1 MTLSEY
7 FKLYSNYNQQERREV
22 IRSRHSPNRVLSRYE
37 RYLGTTT
44 ATNPARY
51 MRAKLSWKILGKNLA
66 DAIREDD
73 PHTALDYVNE
83 NLNTRTR
90 SRWLDTLEE
99 MFSQQFAECHD
110 CDNLFLDCDMIEVY
124 AGDHQVCEYCKD
136 SSYHWSERREMYVS
150 DDDTQ
155 DDDAEEEERNNSV
168 IGEYHSSKRLLG
180 HIPSAYDN
188 RKTRVLLGL
197 ELEME
202 IGRDYDKHDK
212 AEQLLE
218 GLGWYTPP
226 TGAVAQYGSQYA
238 LCENDGSLDSGFE
251 MVTGYTGLD
260 VHAQQLAFFKGRFV
274 GAKSHNTST
283 CGLHVHVCKAGMSL
297 LHASKLV
304 LFINDEKNHDL
315 MRAIARR
322 TESSFSQFKDKNVDK
337 AWIKDAIKTA
347 HPETRAEREDDNDR
361 VYRNESRKRNA
372 LRNLNSSRYEALNF
386 NNEKTIEF
394 RLFKGTLK
402 YSTIMACLEFA
413 FISWFFARDTSQTQ
427 LTTANF
433 LQYICLENNRRDT
446 RYLREYLTEK
456 GYTLPF
462 KPKPDTRADQ
472 LRAGNIVLNK
482 IETVSAKDAPSGI
495 RLTAISTINDNE
507 EI

>member
-1 MTLSEY
+1 MDLQTYIRNYGSS
-7 FKLYSNYNQQERREV
+7 YSTKADKRDL
-22 IRSRHSPNRVLSRYE
+22 IRQRHTPTRHTTRYE
-37 RYLGTTT
+37 RVLGTRT
-44 ATNPARY
+44 AQDPTRY
-51 MRAKLSWKILGKNLA
+51 LRAKVAWKILGRNLG
-66 DAIREDD
+66 DAIRNDSAQD
-73 PHTALDYVNE
+73 ALEVIND
-83 NLNTRTR
+83 NLNLGRA
-90 SRWLDTLEE
+90 RWRDTLDSL
-99 MFSQQFAECHD
+99 FSCETFCECHD
-110 CDNLFLDCDMIEVY
+110 CDYLFLEDDMRSVY
-124 AGDHQVCEYCKD
+124 DGDYSVCENCRD
-136 SSYHWSERREMYVS
+136 SNYHYSDRRDTYVS
-150 DDDTQ
+150 DDDRE
-155 DDDAEEEERNNSV
+155 DEDAEAEENERDSV
-168 IGEYHSSKRLLG
+168 IGEYHSSKHDLG
-180 HIPSAYDN
+180 HIPSKYDD

-202 IGRDYDKHDK
+202 ISEGYDRHDK
-212 AEQLLE
+212 ARELL
-218 GLGWYTPP
+218 GALGYHTEA
-226 TGAVAQYGSQYA
+226 GAQYA
-238 LCENDGSLDSGFE
+238 LCEQDGSLDCGFE

-260 VHAQQLAFFKGRFV
+260 VHAHQLAFFKQRFA
-274 GAKSHNTST
+274 GAKSHNTRT

-315 MRAIARR
+315 IKTIARR
-322 TESSFSQFKDKNVDK
+322 TESSYSVFKDKSVDK
-337 AWIKDAIKTA
+337 SWIKDAVRTA
-347 HPETRAEREDDNDR
+347 HPETRATQPDDNERD
-361 VYRNESRKRNA
+361 YRNGSRKRNA

-386 NNEKTIEF
+386 NNEKTVEF

-402 YSTIMACLEFA
+402 YSTLMACLEFA

-446 RYLREYLTEK
+446 RYLREYLTDK

-462 KPKPDTRADQ
+462 KPKTDTRRADQ

-495 RLTAISTINDNE
+495 RLTGISTINDNE

>member
-1 MTLSEY
+1 MDLQTYIRNYGSS
-7 FKLYSNYNQQERREV
+7 YSTKADKRDLIRQRHTPTRRAT
-22 IRSRHSPNRVLSRYE
+22 RYE
-37 RYLGTTT
+37 RTLGASTAQNPTRYL
-44 ATNPARY
+44 
-51 MRAKLSWKILGKNLA
+51 RAKVAWKILGKNLA

-73 PHTALDYVNE
+73 PQSALEVINQHL
-83 NLNTRTR
+83 NLGR
-90 SRWLDTLEE
+90 SRWLDLLREL
-99 MFSQQFAECHD
+99 FSEQFAECHD
-110 CDNLFLDCDMIEVY
+110 CDNLFLDNDLHSVY
-124 AGDHQVCEYCKD
+124 DGDYYVCEYCKD
-136 SSYHWSERREMYVS
+136 SSYHWSDRRDCLVS

-155 DDDAEEEERNNSV
+155 DEDEEQNENSSV
-168 IGEYHSSKRLLG
+168 IGEYHSSKHDLG
-180 HIPSAYDN
+180 HIPSKYDD

-202 IGRDYDKHDK
+202 IGEGYDRHDR
-212 AEQLLE
+212 ARELLDA
-218 GLGWYTPP
+218 LGYHTDA
-226 TGAVAQYGSQYA
+226 GKQYA
-238 LCENDGSLDSGFE
+238 LCENDGSLNEGFE

-260 VHAQQLAFFKGRFV
+260 VHAHQLAFFKQRFA
-274 GAKSHNTST
+274 GAKSHNTRT

-315 MRAIARR
+315 IKTIARR
-322 TESSFSQFKDKNVDK
+322 TESSYSVFKDKSVDK
-337 AWIKDAIKTA
+337 SWIKDAVRTA
-347 HPETRAEREDDNDR
+347 HPETRATQPDDNERD
-361 VYRNESRKRNA
+361 YRNGSRKRNA

-386 NNEKTIEF
+386 NNEKTVEF

-446 RYLREYLTEK
+446 RHLRDYLTEK

-462 KPKPDTRADQ
+462 KPKTDTR
-472 LRAGNIVLNK
+472 RATTNNQP
-482 IETVSAKDAPSGI
+482 T
-495 RLTAISTINDNE
+495 TTNE
-507 EI
+507 EF